1 MFYVNVSIS
10 LFQGLFWYFWSALVQ
25 WSFVSLGKYVSGSKW
40 ARPWW
45 GRGSRRGRLEMW
57 KRIEFKMGQ
66 KYEGNYKRI
75 MLLNR
80 IVCIFPQKYKFSTI
94 ANMSN
99 SNSKLFFTKE
109 LLINSTIHTSSSA
122 VAISRHWLLL
132 MNHVW
137 RHLCLLNKLC

>member
-40 ARPWW
+40 W
-45 GRGSRRGRLEMW
+45 GRGSRTRVGKCEKELGLEMV
-57 KRIEFKMGQ
+57 Q
-66 KYEGNYKRI
+66 KFEGNYEHI

-80 IVCIFPQKYKFSTI
+80 IIICIFPQKYKFSTI

-109 LLINSTIHTSSSA
+109 LLINSTIHTSRSA